1 MAMLRSQ
8 IKQAQEEVRVVIFTD
23 ECMFTTATMLR
34 LAYSGL
40 KTNINID
47 DKLRQ
52 SDTIAMLGGV
62 SA

>member
-8 IKQAQEEVRVVIFTD
+8 IKQAQEEERVVIFTD
-23 ECMFTTATMLR
+23 ECMFTTASMLR

-40 KTNINID
+40 GTNINIE
-47 DKLRQ
+47 DKFQQ

>member
-8 IKQAQEEVRVVIFTD
+8 IKQAQEEGRVVIFTD
-23 ECMFTTATMLR
+23 ECMFTTARMLR

-40 KTNINID
+40 RTNINID